1 MKGKFYLYL
10 RKFRPMKRLTLIL
23 ILCMLAIGS
32 FSQDSDSL
40 EVNNSTYR
48 IIQTDGNEVIGKI
61 LRQDERE
68 VYVLTIDDR
77 KIYIPQFVIK
87 EIVLLKSSD
96 FNSQGSFIGEDAFAT
111 RYFITT
117 NGLPIKKGEHYV
129 QWNLY
134 GPDFHFAVRD
144 DLSIGFTTSWVGIP
158 IIGNIKKSWQL
169 KEKTHVA
176 LGALVGTGSWAA
188 PSFAGVLPFGSIS
201 FGDRS
206 KNIAFSAGYG
216 AIFIDGEVAGRAMT
230 SVAGMI
236 KLSNKISI
244 VFDSFIL
251 LPGQTTTETRT
262 YDSGFINPT
271 TGLYESEII
280 TESYQDRQ
288 RGFALIIPGLR
299 WHKSAGKA
307 FQIGF
312 TAVTMD
318 GGFSPFPIP
327 TIQWYRKL

>member
-1 MKGKFYLYL
+1 
-10 RKFRPMKRLTLIL
+10 MKRFILTIFLGVFA
-23 ILCMLAIGS
+23 LAT
-32 FSQDSDSL
+32 FAQASDSL
-40 EVNNSTYR
+40 EVDNSTYR
-48 IIQTDGNEVIGKI
+48 IIQTDGTEMIGKI

-68 VYVLTIDDR
+68 VYVLTLDDR
-77 KIYIPQFVIK
+77 KIYIPQYVIK

-96 FNSQGSFIGEDAFAT
+96 FNSQGTFIGEDAFAT

-158 IIGNIKKSWQL
+158 IIGTIKKSWQL
-169 KEKTHVA
+169 KENTHVA

-188 PSFAGVLPFGSIS
+188 PSLGGVLPFGSIS

-216 AIFIDGEVAGRAMT
+216 AVFMDGEVAGRAMT

-251 LPGQTTTETRT
+251 LPGSTTTETRT
-262 YDSGFINPT
+262 YESGSINPT
-271 TGLYESEII
+271 TGVYEPQIR
-280 TESYQDRQ
+280 TETYQNRQ
-288 RGFALIIPGLR
+288 PGFALIIPGLR
-299 WHKSAGKA
+299 WHQSATKA

-312 TAVTMD
+312 TAVTAE
-318 GGFSPFPIP
+318 GEFSPIPIP

>member
-1 MKGKFYLYL
+1 
-10 RKFRPMKRLTLIL
+10 MKRFILTIFLGVFA
-23 ILCMLAIGS
+23 LAT
-32 FSQDSDSL
+32 FAQASDSL
-40 EVNNSTYR
+40 EVDNSTYR
-48 IIQTDGNEVIGKI
+48 IIQTDGTEMIGKI

-68 VYVLTIDDR
+68 VYVLTLDDR
-77 KIYIPQFVIK
+77 KIFIPQYVIK

-96 FNSQGSFIGEDAFAT
+96 FNSQGTFIGEDAFAT

-158 IIGNIKKSWQL
+158 IIGTIKKSWQL
-169 KEKTHVA
+169 KENTHVA

-188 PSFAGVLPFGSIS
+188 PSLGGVLPFGSIS

-216 AIFIDGEVAGRAMT
+216 AIFMDGEVSGRAMT

-236 KLSNKISI
+236 KLTNKISI

-251 LPGQTTTETRT
+251 LPRIQT
-262 YDSGFINPT
+262 DS
-271 TGLYESEII
+271 YE
-280 TESYQDRQ
+280 DRQ
-288 RGFALIIPGLR
+288 PGFALIIPGLR
-299 WHKSAGKA
+299 WHQSGTKA

-312 TAVTMD
+312 TAVTAE
-318 GGFSPFPIP
+318 GEFSPIPIP